1 MVEKSDGNKMKV
13 AVIGFARSR
22 SSILLEAINL
32 FYKIPILQENL
43 APNQTLE
50 SFLLNIYKQTKGVI
64 RFHPDN
70 AILYKKNS
78 YSYLESFNFKQYDK
92 IFFTTR
98 ESAVDYICSY
108 SLALEL
114 NKWTYK
120 SLKDF
125 DSNIPIINFS
135 MDNELHVKSIRRY
148 VYSQLVV
155 DKIKKHFI
163 KQGIT
168 SVSIEY
174 NDIPSFIKNNYPG
187 VKISHLETH
196 YEYKN
201 IFSNYSDI
209 ENYYLNMRSEL
220 VRRYDA
226 VKTI

>member
-1 MVEKSDGNKMKV
+1 MKI
-13 AVIGFARSR
+13 AIIGFARSR

-32 FYKIPILQENL
+32 FYKIPILQENI
-43 APNQTLE
+43 APNQTLK
-50 SFLLNIYKQTKGVI
+50 SFLLNTYNQPKGII

-70 AILYKKNS
+70 KILYKKNS
-78 YSYLESFNFKQYDK
+78 YSYLELFKFEQYDK

-98 ESAVDYICSY
+98 DFATDYICSY
-108 SLALEL
+108 SLALQL
-114 NKWTYK
+114 NRFTYK
-120 SLKDF
+120 SVKDF
-125 DSNIPIINFS
+125 EIDKPIINFS
-135 MDNELHVKSIRRY
+135 MDNELHVKSLKQY

-196 YEYKN
+196 YDYKN

-209 ENYYLNMRSEL
+209 ENYYLNIKPEL
-220 VRRYDA
+220 VKRYDA